1 MGKHNGKARSA
12 GLKVGAAL
20 ANRSKKGRPQ
30 DAMPRNHLYTT
41 DPKPDPT
48 SMVETNDLNTFLQMA
63 ELADR
68 DFSAQRGETVVLSTG
83 EKPNVDDHEKAS
95 ARRAAELRNQH
106 RLTVPRRPAWTADTT
121 PAQLDHHERNAF
133 LEWRRE
139 LAKVEEDEKLTL
151 MPFEKNLD
159 VWRQLWRV
167 LERSHIVVQVV
178 DARDPLLY
186 RSEDLEKYCKEL
198 HPSKAS
204 MLLLNK
210 ADLLPIPLRLAWAN
224 YFDSIGLDYV
234 FWSAKVATDGYE
246 DGQEE
251 KEKQEAGRARLVTI
265 PELLDHLQEHAEA
278 AATELAKD
286 SKAQVMHIEGER
298 LMVGLTGY
306 PNVGKSSTINALFGA
321 KKTAVA
327 PTPGKTKHFQTLNVS
342 ERMTLCDCP
351 GLVIPKYAASKAEM
365 VAAGVLPID
374 RLTDV
379 RSPVEVVAQ
388 RIPRALLEKACGLR
402 LPSPAMHEPQD
413 RAPTAAEVLRT
424 WAVARGWTAAS
435 ALPDEARAGRAIM
448 KDYVAGR
455 LLSCQLPPH
464 ASNNLAQLAVSAT
477 PGPRVSQAVA
487 GSQALTQG
495 PSHAAP
501 AAKHDNSS
509 SDDGDYDD
517 DEEDDE
523 EEPASASGTSSAEAG
538 SPPTLVGASLDPTDQ
553 AAATS
558 SSHAGHGSHE
568 VGASVAGTADGELA
582 EKLTD
587 ASPPPRGTLPET
599 SSAGVLQLNEAG
611 AKVAAA
617 HGDAGAKR
625 VQGHDHRLQEG
636 LQASTTGHGGPH
648 IDPAKATSAAG
659 GNLHT
664 TDIPAAAAP
673 VVGSRH
679 DTAQDEEVSGEDP
692 STDDEAEH
700 IRDDH
705 DDDMHQASSSNA
717 ALGSGSHCRLQER
730 SGANPAQDGLIAEM
744 GELALGTG
752 STPSSGRAAA
762 PKRPSYKFQKKAAR
776 TKKRGQDGANG
787 AFDGSG
793 MAQGRRGGVVR
804 A

>member
-487 GSQALTQG
+487 G
-495 PSHAAP
+495 
-501 AAKHDNSS
+501 
-509 SDDGDYDD
+509 
-517 DEEDDE
+517 
-523 EEPASASGTSSAEAG
+523 
-538 SPPTLVGASLDPTDQ
+538 
-553 AAATS
+553 
-558 SSHAGHGSHE
+558 
-568 VGASVAGTADGELA
+568 TADGELA